1 MRLRTATLLGILV
14 VLGIFAALNWAAVS
28 APTDLNL
35 LFRRVEAPLG
45 VILLGVTAAVTV
57 LYIAFLAWL
66 ETVALLE
73 ARRTAR
79 ELNAQRE
86 LAQRAEASRYAELR
100 EFLAAEL
107 AELRTIPETTAR
119 DLIARIER
127 VETELRG
134 DIERAGNTLAAYI
147 GELEERLDRGERE
160 RSPVARP
167 SP

>member
-1 MRLRTATLLGILV
+1 MLLGILV
-14 VLGIFAALNWAAVS
+14 GLGIFAALNWTAVS

-86 LAQRAEASRYAELR
+86 LAQRAEASRYSELR

-107 AELRTIPETTAR
+107 ASRDRAARRHRADRQHAGRVHRRARGASRPRRSLR
-119 DLIARIER
+119 L
-127 VETELRG
+127 
-134 DIERAGNTLAAYI
+134 AGRSAFTL
-147 GELEERLDRGERE
+147 G
-160 RSPVARP
+160 VARAWTAGDGCGRLQVP
-167 SP
+167 CATPTP